1 MALEDILARAEQR
14 RLEQESAASDATPSN
29 RVDEILALAAQRRD
43 EAEALKPSFTEAVGP
58 YGGIGA
64 YVPALAE
71 LGLEGVSSAL
81 GGVTGYGRRLYESAT
96 GATEEEARKAGQ
108 DVREA
113 MTYEPRLKESEQ
125 ITDSLGNLVEPI
137 GEAVAPYV
145 EPTADFLERAG
156 EQLISPDLFGETASQ
171 TAGEAFRGLPM
182 AALDALGLTAAGKGV
197 KAVSTSALEKPVIL
211 KVNGQPTAELDN
223 LLANKGLVYE
233 RLSKE
238 QQAAIPNEIKEVPMV
253 GRQRKELAATA
264 QKESIKEIPQLEYK
278 MQGGKIVPDTS
289 AKEAVDL
296 GFREGGIIGIKSYN
310 PPTLEKMEEMVRK
323 HMVVAGN
330 DVELAKRGRPSDI
343 AASETV
349 KRWKAIDSRV
359 GQSIEKLDKIVKGD
373 AGKIP
378 FTGKANINDIL
389 DEINVR
395 VDVGDNGK
403 VIFDFSDSYAAGNKK
418 AQAMLKSAYNLAANR
433 GPNPTF
439 ADAHLLK
446 KQIDDLVNYNST
458 LQGGAREAENA
469 IKSFRAQINEDL
481 GKMNSDYKESNRIL
495 SRSLD
500 LQNDWKKAVGN
511 IDYKDPEALGTVLR
525 RLFGNTNSRVKLQD
539 AINGLDN
546 WSQELGGTNSTNIR
560 GLAQLADDLDK
571 TVSSIPTTSFA
582 AEVGQGA
589 KAATAD
595 LAFDVAT
602 GQPGVT
608 SAARA
613 GRSLLRRKPDE
624 KKIRN
629 QKYAA
634 LLKLIKEQ
642 KAARKQGGKPS
653 PSQPGTDIVPLGPR
667 DLSL

>member
-1 MALEDILARAEQR
+1 MTLEDILARAEQR
-14 RLEQESAASDATPSN
+14 RLEEEIAASDATPSN
-29 RVDEILALAAQRRD
+29 RLGEILALAAQRRD
-43 EAEALKPSFTEAVGP
+43 EAEDLKPSVTEAVGS

-71 LGLEGVSSAL
+71 LGVEGLSSAL
-81 GGVTGYGRRLYESAT
+81 GGVFGYGTRLYESAT
-96 GATEEEARKAGQ
+96 GATEEEAREAGQ
-108 DVREA
+108 DVRKA
-113 MTYEPRLKESEQ
+113 MTYDPRLKESQE
-125 ITDSLGNLVEPI
+125 ITDYLGNLVEPVV
-137 GEAVAPYV
+137 EAVAPYV
-145 EPTADFLERAG
+145 EPTADFIERAG
-156 EQLISPDLFGETASQ
+156 EQLVGPDLFGETASQ
-171 TAGEAFRGLPM
+171 TVGEAFRGLPM
-182 AALDALGLTAAGKGV
+182 AGLDVLSLTGAGKGV
-197 KAVSTSALEKPVIL
+197 KAVATQALEKPVIL
-211 KVNGQPTAELDN
+211 KVDGQPTAKLDA
-223 LLANKGLVYE
+223 LLGKQGLVYE
-233 RLSKE
+233 RLSPE
-238 QQAAIPNEIKEVPMV
+238 QQAAIPNEIKEVPVV
-253 GRQRKELAATA
+253 GRQGKELATTA

-278 MQGGKIVPDTS
+278 MQGGKIVPDTA

-296 GFREGGIIGIKSYN
+296 GFREGGIVAIKSYN
-310 PPTLEKMEEMVRK
+310 RPTLEKMEEMVRK

-349 KRWKAIDSRV
+349 NRWKAIDSRV
-359 GQSIEKLDKIVKGD
+359 DQSIKKLDEIVKGD

-403 VIFDFSDSYAAGNKK
+403 VVFDFSDSYAAANKK
-418 AQAMLKSAYNLAANR
+418 AQAMLKAAYNLSANR

-458 LQGGAREAENA
+458 LEGGAKSAEDA
-469 IKSFRAQINEDL
+469 LKSFRAQINEDL
-481 GKMNSDYKESNRIL
+481 GKMNLDYKESNRIL

-500 LQNDWKKAVGN
+500 LQNDWKKAVGK
-511 IDYKDPEALGTVLR
+511 IDYKNPKELADALR
-525 RLFGNTNSRVKLQD
+525 ALFGNRQNRNKLQD
-539 AINGLDN
+539 AIDGLDN

-582 AEVGQGA
+582 AEVGQA
-589 KAATAD
+589 TKAATAD

-613 GRSLLRRKPDE
+613 GKSLLRIKPDE
-624 KKIRN
+624 KKIMR

-634 LLKLIKEQ
+634 LLKLLKEQ
-642 KAARKQGGKPS
+642 KEARKAGSKPAS
-653 PSQPGTDIVPLGPR
+653 KQPGTDIVPLDPR
-667 DLSL
+667 D